1 MVCSVYCNMCILFIC
16 HFSFSSLLFIS
27 PSSSLVPFSS
37 PSLPCC
43 SCSLPPFLTGPLSSP
58 SPLSPLLP
66 LSPTPLSSPSS
77 LPPLSPTPLSSPSS
91 LPPLSPTPLSS
102 PSSLPLLPPPSP
114 SSLPLLPPPSPP
126 SLPPLPPTPLSSPSS
141 LPALPPPHQVGCGA
155 IGCEMLKNYAM
166 LGVGRKPNG
175 LVSQSFC

>member
-1 MVCSVYCNMCILFIC
+1 MGVVMTSLLLFRGDRYDAVRVCLGGELLERLANLRLFMVCSVYCNMCILFIC
-16 HFSFSSLLFIS
+16 HFSFSSLPPLLFIS

-91 LPPLSPTPLSS
+91 LPPL
-102 PSSLPLLPPPSP
+102 PPPSP
-114 SSLPLLPPPSPP
+114 SYPPLFSLLPPCSPTPSP
-126 SLPPLPPTPLSSPSS
+126 
-141 LPALPPPHQVGCGA
+141 G
-155 IGCEMLKNYAM
+155 
-166 LGVGRKPNG
+166 G
-175 LVSQSFC
+175 LWCNRL